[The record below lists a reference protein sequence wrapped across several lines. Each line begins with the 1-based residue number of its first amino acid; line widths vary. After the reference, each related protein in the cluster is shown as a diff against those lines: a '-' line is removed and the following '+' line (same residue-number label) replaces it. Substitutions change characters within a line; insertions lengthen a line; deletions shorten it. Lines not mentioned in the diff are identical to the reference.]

1 MSKSKRLVYIDDDE
15 DDILVLAE
23 VLLQIND
30 EIECISAVN
39 AQDGLDLLERID
51 PPHYIFLDINMPRI
65 SGKQC
70 LQHIRAN
77 TRYDHVPVVML
88 STSTSDADI
97 KECMALGATAF
108 LVKPSDLPTFSETLR
123 ALFESIHHQ
132 AILRGTPRKQ

>member
-1 MSKSKRLVYIDDDE
+1 MPKSKRLVYIDDDE

-30 EIECISAVN
+30 EIECVSAVN
-39 AQDGLDLLERID
+39 AQDGLDLLEQSD

-65 SGKQC
+65 SGKEC

-77 TRYDHVPVVML
+77 ARYDHVPVVML
-88 STSTSDADI
+88 STSTSDTDI

-108 LVKPSDLPTFSETLR
+108 LVKPSDLLVFVEKLR
-123 ALFESIHHQ
+123 ALFESIHQ
-132 AILRGTPRKQ
+132 QTLLRGAPRKQ